1 MYDFARLA
9 YILQKTSF
17 HVAVSSQLVLK
28 FKYALAPQLFG
39 FLCVGGCAVSGVQ
52 AGSVMRIPAVMAKGI
67 DGLKYMVDDYA
78 GRYCLMIRIFV
89 SMETHVATDWLHNK
103 GVNLMA
109 GCISFK
115 LTYPSKG
122 SDALGSWGIP
132 LMYLI

>member
-1 MYDFARLA
+1 MLPVTILV
-9 YILQKTSF
+9 YILQNTSF
-17 HVAVSSQLVLK
+17 HVAVSSQLVPK
-28 FKYALAPQLFG
+28 FKCALSLQLFG
-39 FLCVGGCAVSGVQ
+39 FLFGGGCAVSGMQV
-52 AGSVMRIPAVMAKGI
+52 GSVMRIPAVMVKSI
-67 DGLKYMVDDYA
+67 DGLKYMADDYA

-122 SDALGSWGIP
+122 SDALGS
-132 LMYLI
+132 